1 MASATFNDDE
11 KESPDS
17 VSDLP
22 HLEAVEQS
30 PKKASK
36 QILRH
41 EIEEGLDALER
52 PLLGLSLSGLSA
64 GLDIG
69 FSLFLMAV
77 ALSQSEGALPKPIE
91 KLLIANLYSVGFLFV
106 ILGRSELFTEQT
118 TLAVLPTL
126 AGRSSVRALL
136 RLWAVVWIANE
147 VGAAIFAGLATL
159 IGPSLGVIDP
169 KVFGEI
175 AHRMTDHPSRAIFM
189 SAILAGWLM
198 GLVSWLVA
206 AGRDTISQIVMVWL
220 VTTAIG
226 YAGLHHV
233 ILGSVEVF
241 AGVFSGHAIGLVD
254 VGRFLL
260 WATLGN
266 ILGGAVFVAVLKYGL
281 ARPVPRTDPLE
292 VR

>member
-1 MASATFNDDE
+1 MDSETMN
-11 KESPDS
+11 ESMETR
-17 VSDLP
+17 SDL
-22 HLEAVEQS
+22 HQGEVVELS

-52 PLLGLSLSGLSA
+52 PLIGLFVSGLSA

-77 ALSQSEGALPKPIE
+77 ALSHEDGALPRPIE
-91 KLLIANLYSVGFLFV
+91 RLLVANMYSVRFIFV
-106 ILGRSELFTEQT
+106 IIGRSELFTEQT
-118 TLAVLPTL
+118 SLAVLPAL

-147 VGAAIFAGLATL
+147 IGDAIFAGLATW

-169 KVFGEI
+169 RAFGEI
-175 AHRMTDHPSRAIFM
+175 AHRITDHPSRAVFL
-189 SAILAGWLM
+189 SAVLAGWLM

-206 AGRDTISQIVMVWL
+206 AGRDTISQVVPVWL

-241 AGVFSGHAIGLVD
+241 AGAFSGQGVGAAD

-260 WATLGN
+260 WASLGN
-266 ILGGAVFVAVLKYGL
+266 MLGGVVFVAVLKYGL
-281 ARPVPRTDPLE
+281 ARPESRTGSTE
-292 VR
+292 AR